1 MSPQLRGA
9 RRRPDDPLI
18 WLERATGSDPLRATP
33 GQTGAVSDRPPAFPF
48 WLRSLLC
55 LTASACF
62 FALLVA
68 VAYNIREGG
77 DAIWLDR
84 SIAQQV
90 QPHLR
95 PRRMGLALKMTQ
107 IGSPIF
113 IVPAT
118 LAAALI
124 SAIVRRSIWT
134 GIVVVATVGLVGL
147 GSIVGKQVI
156 TAAHPPF
163 AAQMPIPLEHTFP
176 SGHVASALSLMGI
189 VAIACG
195 RRPRHLIIWLGIA
208 GVTAIVAATRIYLG
222 AHWFSDTLGGVF
234 LACSALFAGAALLPD
249 RTRSRPSPRQSPESA
264 SVNYAWQK
272 PPPF

>member
-1 MSPQLRGA
+1 
-9 RRRPDDPLI
+9 
-18 WLERATGSDPLRATP
+18 
-33 GQTGAVSDRPPAFPF
+33 VSDRPPAFPF

-77 DAIWLDR
+77 DVIRIDGA
-84 SIAQQV
+84 IAQHV
-90 QPHLR
+90 QPHLG
-95 PRRMGLALKMTQ
+95 PRRTRLALDITQ

-124 SAIVRRSIWT
+124 SAILRRSTWT
-134 GIVVVATVGLVGL
+134 GIVVTATVGLVGL
-147 GSIVGKQVI
+147 GSIAGKQVI

-163 AAQMPIPLEHTFP
+163 AAQMPIGVGHTFP
-176 SGHVASALSLMGI
+176 SGHVACALSLMGI

-195 RRPRHLIIWLGIA
+195 GKQRHLIIWLGIA

-234 LACSALFAGAALLPD
+234 LGCSAVFAGAALLPD
-249 RTRSRPSPRQSPESA
+249 RTGSRPGPRQSPESA
-264 SVNYAWQK
+264 SVNYGRQK

>member
-1 MSPQLRGA
+1 M
-9 RRRPDDPLI
+9 
-18 WLERATGSDPLRATP
+18 
-33 GQTGAVSDRPPAFPF
+33 SDRPPALPF
-48 WLRSLLC
+48 WQRSLLC

-68 VAYNIREGG
+68 LAYNIREGG
-77 DAIWLDR
+77 DAIRLDGA
-84 SIAQQV
+84 IARHV
-90 QPHLR
+90 QPHLKPHR
-95 PRRMGLALKMTQ
+95 LELALKMTQ

-118 LAAALI
+118 LVAALI

-134 GIVVVATVGLVGL
+134 GFVVTATVGLVGL

-163 AAQMPIPLEHTFP
+163 AGQMSMAQEHTFP

-195 RRPRHLIIWLGIA
+195 GKPRHLIIWLGIA

-222 AHWFSDTLGGVF
+222 VHWFSDTLGGVF
-234 LACSALFAGAALLPD
+234 LGCSAVFAGAALLPD
-249 RTRSRPSPRQSPESA
+249 RNRPRP
-264 SVNYAWQK
+264 N
-272 PPPF
+272 PP

>member
-1 MSPQLRGA
+1 MRQA
-9 RRRPDDPLI
+9 
-18 WLERATGSDPLRATP
+18 
-33 GQTGAVSDRPPAFPF
+33 GAVSDRPPPFPF

-77 DAIWLDR
+77 DAIWLDGA
-84 SIAQQV
+84 IARHV

-95 PRRMGLALKMTQ
+95 PDRLELALKMTQ

-113 IVPAT
+113 IIPAT

-134 GIVVVATVGLVGL
+134 GIVVIATVGFVGL
-147 GSIVGKQVI
+147 GSTVGKLVI

-163 AAQMPIPLEHTFP
+163 PAQMGIGLVEHSFP
-176 SGHVASALSLMGI
+176 SGHVAAALSLMGI

-195 RRPRHLIIWLGIA
+195 GKPRHLIIWLGIA
-208 GVTAIVAATRIYLG
+208 CVTAIVAATRIYIS
-222 AHWFSDTLGGVF
+222 AHFFSDTLGGVF
-234 LACSALFAGAALLPD
+234 LGCSGVFAGAAMLPHRELRPELVRAD
-249 RTRSRPSPRQSPESA
+249 R
-264 SVNYAWQK
+264 
-272 PPPF
+272 

>member
-1 MSPQLRGA
+1 MAPNLTLKTQVWRFIVTGGLSAIA
-9 RRRPDDPLI
+9 RRRPVHL
-18 WLERATGSDPLRATP
+18 
-33 GQTGAVSDRPPAFPF
+33 GQAGAVSDRPRPFPF

-77 DAIWLDR
+77 DAIWLDGA
-84 SIAQQV
+84 IAQHV

-95 PRRMGLALKMTQ
+95 PHRIELAVKLTQ
-107 IGSPIF
+107 VGSPIF

-124 SAIVRRSIWT
+124 CAIVRRSIWT
-134 GIVVVATVGLVGL
+134 GIVVTATVGLVGL
-147 GSIVGKQVI
+147 GSMVGKQVI
-156 TAAHPPF
+156 TAAHPQIATQTP
-163 AAQMPIPLEHTFP
+163 ALEHTFP
-176 SGHVASALSLMGI
+176 SGHVASALALMGI

-195 RRPRHLIIWLGIA
+195 GRPRHLIVWLGIV

-234 LACSALFAGAALLPD
+234 LGCSAVLAGAALLPD
-249 RTRSRPSPRQSPESA
+249 RTGPRPARDIHTGEG
-264 SVNYAWQK
+264 NK

>member
-1 MSPQLRGA
+1 
-9 RRRPDDPLI
+9 
-18 WLERATGSDPLRATP
+18 
-33 GQTGAVSDRPPAFPF
+33 VSDRPPAFPF

-55 LTASACF
+55 LGASACSF
-62 FALLVA
+62 VLLVA
-68 VAYNIREGG
+68 VAYTIREGG
-77 DAIWLDR
+77 EAIWLDGA
-84 SIAQQV
+84 IAQHV
-90 QPHLR
+90 QPHLG
-95 PRRMGLALKMTQ
+95 PRRIELALKMTQ

-147 GSIVGKQVI
+147 GSTAMKQMI
-156 TAAHPPF
+156 TAAHPQF
-163 AAQMPIPLEHTFP
+163 AAQMPIELGHTFP

-195 RRPRHLIIWLGIA
+195 GKPRHLIIWLGIA

-234 LACSALFAGAALLPD
+234 LGCSAVFAGAALLPD
-249 RTRSRPSPRQSPESA
+249 RTGPRRSPR
-264 SVNYAWQK
+264 
-272 PPPF
+272 